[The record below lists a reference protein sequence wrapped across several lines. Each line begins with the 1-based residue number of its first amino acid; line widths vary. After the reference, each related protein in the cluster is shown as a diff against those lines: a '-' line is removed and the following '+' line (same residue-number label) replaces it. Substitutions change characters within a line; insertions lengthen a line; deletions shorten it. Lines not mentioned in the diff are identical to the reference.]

1 MKSLLF
7 VAAALVPALTMA
19 QPSTPAAQDA
29 GPAPATASTP
39 AAPEPV
45 RAAFTSGVADREPV
59 NRILS
64 LGNNEHT
71 IYYFTDL
78 RGLSGQTV
86 THRWQY
92 EGTTV
97 AEVQFQVRG
106 PRWRVWSRKALLPD
120 QIGEWTVSVLNQ
132 AGDVIASNSFL
143 YTQVEPTT
151 VASGERETRAAGNSM
166 PAATIHPR

>member
-1 MKSLLF
+1 MKRFLI
-7 VAAALVPALTMA
+7 VAAVLAPALTLA
-19 QPSTPAAQDA
+19 QPSTPAVPDVD
-29 GPAPATASTP
+29 PATATASTP
-39 AAPEPV
+39 AASEPGRAV
-45 RAAFTSGVADREPV
+45 RAAFTSGIADREPV

-106 PRWRVWSRKALLPD
+106 PRWRVWSRKSLLPD
-120 QIGEWTVSVLNQ
+120 QIGEWTVSVVNQ

-143 YTQVEPTT
+143 YTQVEPTA
-151 VASGERETRAAGNSM
+151 VASQGRENHAPDDGR
-166 PAATIHPR
+166 H

>member
-1 MKSLLF
+1 MKTLLI
-7 VAAALVPALTMA
+7 VAAALMPALTLA
-19 QPSTPAAQDA
+19 QPSTPAAPDVV
-29 GPAPATASTP
+29 PAPATASTP
-39 AAPEPV
+39 AAPEPGRVV
-45 RAAFTSGVADREPV
+45 RAAFTSGIADREPV

-64 LGNNEHT
+64 LGNNERT

-106 PRWRVWSRKALLPD
+106 PRWRVWSRKSLLPG
-120 QIGEWTVSVLNQ
+120 QTGEWTVSVVNQ
-132 AGDVIASNSFL
+132 AGDVIASHSFL
-143 YTQVEPTT
+143 YTQVEPAT
-151 VASGERETRAAGNSM
+151 VASGGPQA
-166 PAATIHPR
+166 PAPSDARH